1 MTLVVLKKVP
11 PTGRQYNVAGWL
23 AISVSGVPVMGQ
35 HFSKPNRRHEN
46 ARVGA
51 DLFVSGLGL
60 SMANS
65 SVLEF
70 WD

>member
-1 MTLVVLKKVP
+1 
-11 PTGRQYNVAGWL
+11 
-23 AISVSGVPVMGQ
+23 MGQ

-60 SMANS
+60 SMANC